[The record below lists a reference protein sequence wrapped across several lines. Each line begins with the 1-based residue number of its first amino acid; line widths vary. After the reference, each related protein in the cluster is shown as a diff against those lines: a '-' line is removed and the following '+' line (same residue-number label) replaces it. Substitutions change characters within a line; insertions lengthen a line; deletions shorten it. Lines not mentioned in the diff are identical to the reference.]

1 MYIELLYLRYYLFA
15 AVRVGNGIGLVY
27 MYEIQSICGGH
38 ERVSRSIAV
47 VDFFREI
54 LELADASVYATRR
67 EACDHNMQ
75 LFLFLFSSPGPKDH
89 SELLPYQCVRRAS
102 SVNT

>member
-1 MYIELLYLRYYLFA
+1 MYIELLYLSYYFFA

-47 VDFFREI
+47 VDFI
-54 LELADASVYATRR
+54 VK
-67 EACDHNMQ
+67 
-75 LFLFLFSSPGPKDH
+75 FL
-89 SELLPYQCVRRAS
+89 
-102 SVNT
+102 N